1 MPDDFK
7 RLDKLMR
14 AQYRF
19 AAGSIC
25 LLLLQSIGSFCANT
39 GFAQL
44 APAVVAAAQDLPSR
58 APALAVPNEV
68 LIVFRHDAP
77 QNVEDIARD
86 YRLVH
91 VESYS
96 DRLLERTVHHF
107 RISSGDV
114 PVAGLPSRNRMRS
127 TSPRSEQSRKKD
139 DESSQEKAD
148 AARIDEY
155 ISSLSS
161 DPRIESVQPNYVY
174 ERKDDHS
181 RQEHSRIG
189 SQDQYVLTKLRI
201 KEAHRLATGARI
213 KIAVID
219 SEIDATHPEL
229 QGAVETELKVVGDS
243 AGPDKHGTAIAG
255 AIVSHGD
262 LLGVAPAARILAVRA
277 FSDAGGTTLTITRS
291 IDWSFQSGAR
301 IINMSFAGPK
311 DPLLHREVTA
321 AYNRGVI
328 LVAAAGNAG
337 TDSPPMYPAAYPE
350 VIAVTATD
358 FDDRVLQQANTGR
371 YVAIA
376 APGVEIVAPHPGGT
390 YQFSTGT
397 SIAAAHVSG
406 VAALLLERNPRLRPD
421 EIRSILVATA
431 DKVKTGEFVPGRVNA
446 LKALI
451 VITKMP
457 AGSSSTHQIS
467 GIRR

>member
-1 MPDDFK
+1 
-7 RLDKLMR
+7 MR

-25 LLLLQSIGSFCANT
+25 LLLLQSIGCFCANT
-39 GFAQL
+39 GFTQL

-68 LIVFRHDAP
+68 LVIFHHDAP
-77 QNVEDIARD
+77 QNVEDVARD

-96 DRLLERTVHHF
+96 DSLLERTVHHF

-139 DESSQEKAD
+139 DESSREKVD
-148 AARIDEY
+148 AARMDEY

-161 DPRIESVQPNYVY
+161 DPRIEHVQPNYIY
-174 ERKDDHS
+174 EQKDDHS
-181 RQEHSRIG
+181 RPEHSKIR
-189 SQDQYVLTKLRI
+189 SQGQYVLATLRI

-243 AGPDKHGTAIAG
+243 GGPDGHGTAIAG

-277 FSDAGGTTLTITRS
+277 FSDASGTTLTITRG
-291 IDWSFQSGAR
+291 INWSFQSGAR
-301 IINMSFAGPK
+301 IINMSFAGPE

-321 AYNRGVI
+321 AYNRGLI

-337 TDSPPMYPAAYPE
+337 ADSPPIYPAAYPE

-358 FDDRVLQQANTGR
+358 SHDRVFQQANTGR

-390 YQFSTGT
+390 YQYSTGT

-406 VAALLLERNPRLRPD
+406 VAALLLERNPRLSAD

-431 DKVKTGEFVPGRVNA
+431 DKVKTGDFVPGRVNA

>member
-1 MPDDFK
+1 
-7 RLDKLMR
+7 MR

-39 GFAQL
+39 GFAEL
-44 APAVVAAAQDLPSR
+44 APAVVAAAQDVPDR

-68 LIVFRHDAP
+68 LIIFRHDAP
-77 QNVEDIARD
+77 QNVEDFARD

-91 VESYS
+91 VQSYS
-96 DRLLERTVHHF
+96 DSLLGRTVHHF

-114 PVAGLPSRNRMRS
+114 PVAGLPSRSRMRS
-127 TSPRSEQSRKKD
+127 TSPRSEQHRKKD
-139 DESSQEKAD
+139 DESIREKVD
-148 AARIDEY
+148 AAARMDEY
-155 ISSLSS
+155 ISLLSS

-189 SQDQYVLTKLRI
+189 SQGQYVLTKLRI

-219 SEIDATHPEL
+219 SGIDATHPEL

-243 AGPDKHGTAIAG
+243 DGPDKHGTAIAG

-277 FSDAGGTTLTITRS
+277 FNDAGGTTLTITRGMN
-291 IDWSFQSGAR
+291 WSFQSGAR
-301 IINMSFAGPK
+301 IVNMSFAGPE

-321 AYNRGVI
+321 AFNRGLI

-337 TDSPPMYPAAYPE
+337 ADSPPKYPAAYPE

-358 FDDRVLQQANTGR
+358 SDDRVLQQANTGR

-376 APGVEIVAPHPGGT
+376 APGVEIVAPHPGRT

-406 VAALLLERNPRLRPD
+406 VAALLLERNPRLSAD

-431 DKVKTGEFVPGRVNA
+431 DKVKTGDFVPGRVNA

-451 VITKMP
+451 VITEMP
-457 AGSSSTHQIS
+457 AGQQFYP
-467 GIRR
+467 

>member
-1 MPDDFK
+1 
-7 RLDKLMR
+7 
-14 AQYRF
+14 
-19 AAGSIC
+19 
-25 LLLLQSIGSFCANT
+25 
-39 GFAQL
+39 
-44 APAVVAAAQDLPSR
+44 
-58 APALAVPNEV
+58 V
-68 LIVFRHDAP
+68 LIIFRHDAP
-77 QNVEDIARD
+77 QNVEDFARD

-91 VESYS
+91 IESYTDS
-96 DRLLERTVHHF
+96 LLGRTVHL
-107 RISSGDV
+107 G
-114 PVAGLPSRNRMRS
+114 G
-127 TSPRSEQSRKKD
+127 
-139 DESSQEKAD
+139 
-148 AARIDEY
+148 
-155 ISSLSS
+155 
-161 DPRIESVQPNYVY
+161 
-174 ERKDDHS
+174 
-181 RQEHSRIG
+181 
-189 SQDQYVLTKLRI
+189 
-201 KEAHRLATGARI
+201 
-213 KIAVID
+213 
-219 SEIDATHPEL
+219 
-229 QGAVETELKVVGDS
+229 S

-262 LLGVAPAARILAVRA
+262 LLGVAPAARILAVGA
-277 FSDAGGTTLTITRS
+277 FNDAGGTTLTITRG
-291 IDWSFQSGAR
+291 INWSFQSGAR

-321 AYNRGVI
+321 AYNRGLI

-358 FDDRVLQQANTGR
+358 SDDRVLQQANTGR

-376 APGVEIVAPHPGGT
+376 APGVEIVAPHPGRT

-406 VAALLLERNPRLRPD
+406 VAALLLERNPQLRPD

-467 GIRR
+467 VIRR

>member
-1 MPDDFK
+1 
-7 RLDKLMR
+7 MR

-25 LLLLQSIGSFCANT
+25 LLLLQSIGSLYPNT

-58 APALAVPNEV
+58 AALAVPNEV
-68 LIVFRHDAP
+68 LIIFRHDAP
-77 QNVEDIARD
+77 QNVEDFARD

-91 VESYS
+91 IESYTDS
-96 DRLLERTVHHF
+96 LLGRTVHHF
-107 RISSGDV
+107 RISNADV
-114 PVAGLPSRNRMRS
+114 PVAGPNRSRMRS
-127 TSPRSEQSRKKD
+127 TSPRSEQAPKKD
-139 DESSQEKAD
+139 DESSQENAD

-181 RQEHSRIG
+181 RQEHLRIG

-229 QGAVETELKVVGDS
+229 QGAVETELNVVGDS
-243 AGPDKHGTAIAG
+243 GGPDKHGTAIAG

-277 FSDAGGTTLTITRS
+277 FSDAGGTTLTITRG
-291 IDWSFQSGAR
+291 INWSFQSGAR

-321 AYNRGVI
+321 AYNRGLI

-337 TDSPPMYPAAYPE
+337 ADSPPMYPAAYPE

-358 FDDRVLQQANTGR
+358 SDDRVLQQANTGR

-376 APGVEIVAPHPGGT
+376 APGVEIVAPHPGRT

-406 VAALLLERNPRLRPD
+406 VAALLLERNPQLSAD

-431 DKVKTGEFVPGRVNA
+431 DKVKTGDFVPGRVNA

-457 AGSSSTHQIS
+457 AGQQFYP
-467 GIRR
+467 

>member
-1 MPDDFK
+1 
-7 RLDKLMR
+7 MR

-25 LLLLQSIGSFCANT
+25 LLLLQSIGGFCANT
-39 GFAQL
+39 GFAEL
-44 APAVVAAAQDLPSR
+44 APAVVAAAQDVPGR

-68 LIVFRHDAP
+68 LIIFRHDAP
-77 QNVEDIARD
+77 QNVEDFARD

-91 VESYS
+91 VQSYS
-96 DRLLERTVHHF
+96 DSLLGRTVHHF

-114 PVAGLPSRNRMRS
+114 PVAGLPSRSRMRS
-127 TSPRSEQSRKKD
+127 TSPRSEQRRKKD
-139 DESSQEKAD
+139 DESIREKVD
-148 AARIDEY
+148 ATARMDEY
-155 ISSLSS
+155 ISLLSS
-161 DPRIESVQPNYVY
+161 DPRVESVQPNYVY

-189 SQDQYVLTKLRI
+189 SQGQYVLTKLRI

-219 SEIDATHPEL
+219 SGIDATHPEL

-243 AGPDKHGTAIAG
+243 DGPDKHGTAIAG

-277 FSDAGGTTLTITRS
+277 FNDAGGTTLTITRGMN
-291 IDWSFQSGAR
+291 WSFQSGAR
-301 IINMSFAGPK
+301 IINMSFAGPE

-321 AYNRGVI
+321 AYNRGLI

-337 TDSPPMYPAAYPE
+337 ADSPPMYPAAYPE

-358 FDDRVLQQANTGR
+358 SDDRVLQQANTGR

-376 APGVEIVAPHPGGT
+376 APGVEIVAPHPGRT

-406 VAALLLERNPRLRPD
+406 VAALLLERNPQLSAD

-457 AGSSSTHQIS
+457 AGSSFTHEIS
-467 GIRR
+467 GIRP

>member
-1 MPDDFK
+1 
-7 RLDKLMR
+7 MR

-25 LLLLQSIGSFCANT
+25 LLLLQSIGGFCANT

-68 LIVFRHDAP
+68 LVIFRHDAP
-77 QNVEDIARD
+77 QNVEDFARD

-96 DRLLERTVHHF
+96 DSLLERTVHHF
-107 RISSGDV
+107 RISSGDG

-139 DESSQEKAD
+139 DESSQEKVD
-148 AARIDEY
+148 AARMDEY

-161 DPRIESVQPNYVY
+161 DPRIEYVQPNYIY

-181 RQEHSRIG
+181 RPEHSTQG
-189 SQDQYVLTKLRI
+189 QYVLTTLRI

-229 QGAVETELKVVGDS
+229 QGAVETEFKVVGNS
-243 AGPDKHGTAIAG
+243 GGPDKHGTAIAG

-262 LLGVAPAARILAVRA
+262 LLGVAPAARILAVTA
-277 FSDAGGTTLTITRS
+277 FSDAGGTTLTITRG
-291 IDWSFQSGAR
+291 INWSFQSGAR
-301 IINMSFAGPK
+301 IINMSFAGPE

-321 AYNRGVI
+321 AYNRGLV

-337 TDSPPMYPAAYPE
+337 ADSPPMYPAAYPE

-358 FDDRVLQQANTGR
+358 SDDRVLQQANTGR

-376 APGVEIVAPHPGGT
+376 APGVEIVAPHPGRT

-406 VAALLLERNPRLRPD
+406 VAALLLERNPQLSAD

-457 AGSSSTHQIS
+457 AGQQFYP
-467 GIRR
+467 